1 MNMPN
6 NVLYIVSDLQKCIS
20 DITECH
26 ERVMSSF
33 NQSIGN
39 YYENAH
45 TMMRYPNNNHTF
57 ENRVAMHYEQM
68 QFHNQIIH
76 RSLTIVE
83 NAMNQLVLN
92 NGNRSAR
99 TRTEQR
105 PVDISAARPQT
116 SRTTDNLIQ
125 EMMASILSPTP
136 PPQRLSR
143 FSTTPPPSL
152 YSLFSSGIGP
162 SLGTGIYGFDA
173 TIQIEPAENLT
184 RAEVEQYTEL
194 VEYHASNSDMT
205 ETRCPITYED
215 FVEGEQVRRIR
226 YCRHYFKD
234 SAITGWLRNTRGSC
248 PVCRHILH
256 DMDNTVD

>member
-1 MNMPN
+1 MNTPN
-6 NVLYIVSDLQKCIS
+6 NVVYIISDLQKCIS

-45 TMMRYPNNNHTF
+45 TMMRYPNNNHNY
-57 ENRVAMHYEQM
+57 ENRVSMHYEQM
-68 QFHNQIIH
+68 QFHNQIIS
-76 RSLTIVE
+76 RSLSIVE
-83 NAMNQLVLN
+83 NAMNQIVLN
-92 NGNRSAR
+92 NGNRGVRAR
-99 TRTEQR
+99 TSSQR
-105 PVDISAARPQT
+105 PADISGGRSQT

-136 PPQRLSR
+136 PQPQRLTR
-143 FSTTPPPSL
+143 LSTTPPPSL
-152 YSLFSSGIGP
+152 YSLFSNGFGP
-162 SLGTGIYGFDA
+162 SLGTGLYGFDA

-184 RAEVEQYTEL
+184 SAEVEQYTEL
-194 VEYHASNSDMT
+194 VEYHVNNTDMT

-256 DMDNTVD
+256 DAD